1 MQWTFIVGVA
11 IVLYLAGSIRVLR
24 QYERGVVF
32 LLGRFEGIRG
42 PGLTL
47 IFVPFQQM
55 VRVSLRTVTMQIPSQ
70 KIITKDNVSI
80 DIAAVAY
87 YRISDPEKAVIAIEN
102 VYEAINQISQ
112 TTVRNVVGR
121 FSLDQL
127 LAETA
132 NINEQ
137 IKDVIDR
144 HTEPWGTQVTAVE
157 IKDIVL
163 PDNMQRAMA
172 REAEAERERRAKIV
186 AAEGEY
192 QAAVK
197 LGEAADIITQ
207 HPVALQLRTLQTMA
221 EISTEKNST
230 IIFPAQFMTTVQEA
244 LALLKTEFGV
254 EVTLALPRGSTLLPF
269 CNVGSFHQMHREFG
283 ARGSTALVSRPSAER
298 QSRTEREPGPRA
310 HYGKFPSICRVAPGS
325 GSSLAD
331 ARSAGTRERG
341 RAHATLVG
349 SLYEPSAV
357 NSSHDVKQRSI
368 VRSRGALLRPGS
380 RLPFASTPRGVG
392 GAPTGALSLL
402 SRLRDATG
410 PRL

>member
-1 MQWTFIVGVA
+1 MQWLLFIVALG
-11 IVLYLAGSIRVLR
+11 IFYLLVSLRVLR

-32 LLGRFEGIRG
+32 TLGRFTGVRG
-42 PGLTL
+42 AGLTV

-87 YRISDPEKAVIAIEN
+87 YHVTNPENAVIAIEN
-102 VYEAINQISQ
+102 VYNAINQISQ

-121 FSLDQL
+121 FNLDQL
-127 LAETA
+127 LADTA
-132 NINEQ
+132 GINEQ

-157 IKDIVL
+157 IKDIQL
-163 PDNMQRAMA
+163 PENMQRAMA

-221 EISTEKNST
+221 EISVEKNST
-230 IIFPAQFMTTVQEA
+230 IIFPAQFMTTVREA
-244 LALLKTEFGV
+244 IAQLT
-254 EVTLALPRGSTLLPF
+254 S
-269 CNVGSFHQMHREFG
+269 
-283 ARGSTALVSRPSAER
+283 
-298 QSRTEREPGPRA
+298 
-310 HYGKFPSICRVAPGS
+310 
-325 GSSLAD
+325 
-331 ARSAGTRERG
+331 
-341 RAHATLVG
+341 
-349 SLYEPSAV
+349 
-357 NSSHDVKQRSI
+357 
-368 VRSRGALLRPGS
+368 
-380 RLPFASTPRGVG
+380 
-392 GAPTGALSLL
+392 
-402 SRLRDATG
+402 DATQK
-410 PRL
+410 

>member
-1 MQWTFIVGVA
+1 MIFSLIPVLIVAA
-11 IVLYLAGSIRVLR
+11 ILYLTAALRVLK

-32 LLGRFEGIRG
+32 FLGKFEGVRE
-42 PGLTL
+42 PGLNL
-47 IFVPFQQM
+47 ILVPFQQM

-87 YRISDPEKAVIAIEN
+87 YHISDPEKSVIVIEN
-102 VYEAINQISQ
+102 VFNAINQISQ

-127 LAETA
+127 LADTA
-132 NINEQ
+132 AINEQ
-137 IKDVIDR
+137 IKDVIDK

-172 REAEAERERRAKIV
+172 KEAEAERERRAKIV

-197 LGEAADIITQ
+197 LGQAADIITA

-221 EISTEKNST
+221 EIAVEKNST

-244 LALLKTEFGV
+244 FAMLRKDSEF
-254 EVTLALPRGSTLLPF
+254 
-269 CNVGSFHQMHREFG
+269 
-283 ARGSTALVSRPSAER
+283 
-298 QSRTEREPGPRA
+298 
-310 HYGKFPSICRVAPGS
+310 K
-325 GSSLAD
+325 
-331 ARSAGTRERG
+331 
-341 RAHATLVG
+341 
-349 SLYEPSAV
+349 
-357 NSSHDVKQRSI
+357 
-368 VRSRGALLRPGS
+368 
-380 RLPFASTPRGVG
+380 
-392 GAPTGALSLL
+392 
-402 SRLRDATG
+402 
-410 PRL
+410 

>member
-1 MQWTFIVGVA
+1 MAIFPFIVIAVA
-11 IVLYLAGSIRVLR
+11 IYALTSLRVLK

-32 LLGRFEGIRG
+32 FLGRFEGVRG

-47 IFVPFQQM
+47 IFMPFQQM
-55 VRVSLRTVTMQIPSQ
+55 VRNSLRTVTIQIPSQ

-87 YRISDPEKAVIAIEN
+87 YHVTDPEKAVIAIEN
-102 VYEAINQISQ
+102 VYNAINQISQ

-127 LAETA
+127 LSDTA
-132 NINEQ
+132 SINDQ
-137 IKDVIDR
+137 IKNVIDL

-157 IKDIVL
+157 IKDIEL

-172 REAEAERERRAKIV
+172 REAEAERERRANIV

-221 EISTEKNST
+221 EISVEKNST

-244 LALLKTEFGV
+244 MKMLGKD
-254 EVTLALPRGSTLLPF
+254 
-269 CNVGSFHQMHREFG
+269 
-283 ARGSTALVSRPSAER
+283 SA
-298 QSRTEREPGPRA
+298 P
-310 HYGKFPSICRVAPGS
+310 
-325 GSSLAD
+325 
-331 ARSAGTRERG
+331 
-341 RAHATLVG
+341 
-349 SLYEPSAV
+349 
-357 NSSHDVKQRSI
+357 
-368 VRSRGALLRPGS
+368 
-380 RLPFASTPRGVG
+380 
-392 GAPTGALSLL
+392 
-402 SRLRDATG
+402 
-410 PRL
+410 

>member
-1 MQWTFIVGVA
+1 MLDRPGAICDIERMQWTFIVGVA

-47 IFVPFQQM
+47 VFVPFQQM

-244 LALLKTEFGV
+244 LALLKTDS
-254 EVTLALPRGSTLLPF
+254 AL
-269 CNVGSFHQMHREFG
+269 
-283 ARGSTALVSRPSAER
+283 
-298 QSRTEREPGPRA
+298 
-310 HYGKFPSICRVAPGS
+310 K
-325 GSSLAD
+325 
-331 ARSAGTRERG
+331 
-341 RAHATLVG
+341 
-349 SLYEPSAV
+349 
-357 NSSHDVKQRSI
+357 
-368 VRSRGALLRPGS
+368 
-380 RLPFASTPRGVG
+380 
-392 GAPTGALSLL
+392 
-402 SRLRDATG
+402 
-410 PRL
+410 